1 MPYPSLSIIKLEQHL
16 MKKIVLHSLFLSL
29 AFSSISAF
37 AGSATTNVAGA
48 ADVQATCSV
57 AVGNINFGQISTA
70 SSTNA
75 STSITAICT
84 KDTSYT
90 LSVNIG
96 NSSSFNNRIM
106 TGSTS
111 GNVDGLNYNIYNSNQ
126 YNSIVGDGTG
136 STVVYT
142 GTGSG
147 LSQSYSLYGSIP
159 GNQYVTPDNYTDN
172 LTVTLNY

>member
-1 MPYPSLSIIKLEQHL
+1 MLENIQI
-16 MKKIVLHSLFLSL
+16 MKKTILSFLTL
-29 AFSSISAF
+29 GLMAASASVF
-37 AGSATTNVAGA
+37 AGSSTTNVAGA

-57 AVGNINFGQISTA
+57 ASGNINFGQISPLAQTSA
-70 SSTNA
+70 SAT
-75 STSITAICT
+75 ITAICT

-106 TGSTS
+106 IGSTS
-111 GNVDGLNYNIYNSNQ
+111 GNSDGLNYNIYNSNQ
-126 YNSIVGDGTG
+126 YTNVVGDGTG
-136 STVVYT
+136 GTVVYT

-147 LSQSYSLYGSIP
+147 LSQSYSLYGAVP
-159 GNQYVTPDNYTDN
+159 GNQYVTPDNYVDN